1 MQTITLTMRLL
12 QNSEYLM
19 KLKSIA
25 PVLSALALAA
35 FAMPA
40 AAQSVSLSSGTYRC
54 ELNQNVQFEKVS
66 ADRKTAVLK
75 WGKKNYAMKAVD
87 TSTGAIRYED
97 KASGM
102 VWLMVANK
110 SMLLNQKHGQRL
122 ADECKI

>member
-1 MQTITLTMRLL
+1 
-12 QNSEYLM
+12 M
-19 KLKSIA
+19 KLKAIA
-25 PVLSALALAA
+25 PVLSALALAS

-40 AAQSVSLSSGTYRC
+40 AAQGVALSAGTYRC

-87 TSTGAIRYED
+87 TATGAIRYED

-122 ADECKI
+122 ADECKA

>member
-1 MQTITLTMRLL
+1 
-12 QNSEYLM
+12 M

-25 PVLSALALAA
+25 PLLSAVTLAA
-35 FAMPA
+35 FAVPA
-40 AAQSVSLSSGTYRC
+40 AAQSVSLSAGTYHC

-66 ADRKTAVLK
+66 QDRKSAVLK
-75 WGKKNYAMKAVD
+75 WGKKNYAMKAVE
-87 TSTGAIRYED
+87 TQTGAIRYED

-122 ADECKI
+122 ADECKV